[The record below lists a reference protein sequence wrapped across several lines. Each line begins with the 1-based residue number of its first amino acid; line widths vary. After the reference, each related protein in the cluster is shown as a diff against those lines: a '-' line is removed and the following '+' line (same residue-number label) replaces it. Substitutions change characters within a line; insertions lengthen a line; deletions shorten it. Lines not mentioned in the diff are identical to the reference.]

1 MKQLLF
7 LSALCLIVGC
17 SKKGVSFNEIKQ
29 LKNNKKSLVSPEEAK
44 LFDLPV
50 PFDAVLIKDLNSDNS
65 CAYRSKISVDQLV
78 SYIEKEMDLLGWKLV
93 IKFFEKEASLVF
105 EKPLKYSIVSIRPN
119 GNANLIFIFNSNK

>member
-50 PFDAVLIKDLNSDNS
+50 PFDAVLIKGWNSDNS

-78 SYIEKEMDLLGWKLV
+78 GYIEKEMDLLGWKLV

-105 EKPLKYSIVSIRPN
+105 EKPLKYSIVSI
-119 GNANLIFIFNSNK
+119 S